1 MFELLLQ
8 SVVTVR
14 WAWVFR
20 MLLWGILVLAASTPA
35 WAQSSPVPSAFGG
48 SGDPF
53 GGIVN
58 VIDANLQRWCGAL
71 LALGFLGVGASFALG
86 SHSSGTYA
94 RNVLFASL
102 FLLMAGTAGGV
113 LAVLAKA
120 RALTG
125 NVF

>member
-1 MFELLLQ
+1 MLEYVRQFVLRCRRFKSLAATLLI
-8 SVVTVR
+8 
-14 WAWVFR
+14 
-20 MLLWGILVLAASTPA
+20 ILVLTGTA
-35 WAQSSPVPSAFGG
+35 WAQSNPVPSPFGG
-48 SGDPF
+48 GGTDPF

-58 VIDANLQRWCGAL
+58 IIDANLQRWCGAL
-71 LALGFLGVGASFALG
+71 LALGFLGVGASFAMG

-120 RALTG
+120 RAITG

>member
-1 MFELLLQ
+1 MMLQYVRKSILKYGRVGPVAKALLI
-8 SVVTVR
+8 V
-14 WAWVFR
+14 
-20 MLLWGILVLAASTPA
+20 LVMAGSA
-35 WAQSSPVPSAFGG
+35 WAQSNPVPSPFGG
-48 SGDPF
+48 GGTDPF

-58 VIDANLQRWCGAL
+58 IIDGNLQRWCGAL
-71 LALGFLGVGASFALG
+71 LALGFLGVGASFAMG

-120 RALTG
+120 RAITG